1 MDRIGEND
9 CGMTKPEGLREEVEM
24 ENLAVEMIPDIDSC
38 DSKDPLAAVEYVED
52 IYSFYRQ
59 IEVTSCVSPDYMSNQ
74 FDINEKMR
82 AILIDWLIEFNMSV
96 PTPYVFMRR
105 SLSSRR
111 GSTLDVSIGCSRPL
125 SVATSVKLLDVWFL
139 GMNCSQPAS
148 SRLASM
154 AFR

>member
-38 DSKDPLAAVEYVED
+38 DSKDPLAAV
-52 IYSFYRQ
+52 
-59 IEVTSCVSPDYMSNQ
+59 TSCVSPDYMSNQ

-105 SLSSRR
+105 FLKAAQSDIQVRLSF
-111 GSTLDVSIGCSRPL
+111 P
-125 SVATSVKLLDVWFL
+125 
-139 GMNCSQPAS
+139 
-148 SRLASM
+148 
-154 AFR
+154 